1 MISLREL
8 MKLFSM
14 VKRSIVK
21 ETFIFKTNLISLVTL
36 LLHQSIIM
44 IKNQLWFLFKIMN
57 MDFDGPDGYDPD
69 KMVDQDAEQ
78 EMMEKMAKFQHEK
91 AGQNKPY
98 LDKVFS
104 LIQEAADKNII

>member
-1 MISLREL
+1 
-8 MKLFSM
+8 
-14 VKRSIVK
+14 
-21 ETFIFKTNLISLVTL
+21 
-36 LLHQSIIM
+36 M
-44 IKNQLWFLFKIMN
+44 IKNQLWFSFKIMN